1 MLKFRNFSDFKLIS
15 RIDNTAV
22 IDSLLD
28 SVNAFSYSIIAET
41 KKLLILGDS
50 ISAGYGI
57 DASANWVSLLQ
68 NEFDKESLNI
78 TLINSSVSGD
88 TSIGGLSRIKTALR
102 NFNPEFVLI
111 ELGGIDALRGYPPKN
126 IENNLSEIIK
136 EVKKNGSKPFLM
148 QIRIPP
154 NYGKRYTIAFES
166 LFQDLAKKENIPLI
180 PFMLDQIAL
189 DKNLMQ
195 LDGIHPNTKAQP
207 KIAIFLKKEL
217 VSFLK

>member
-1 MLKFRNFSDFKLIS
+1 MNFLEKI
-15 RIDNTAV
+15 V
-22 IDSLLD
+22 IRVIFTILLF
-28 SVNAFSYSIIAET
+28 FSYSIIAET
-41 KKLLILGDS
+41 RKLLILGDS

-68 NEFDKESLNI
+68 NEFDKENLNI

-111 ELGGIDALRGYPPKN
+111 ELGGNDALRGYPPKN

-154 NYGKRYTIAFES
+154 NYGKQYTIAFES
-166 LFQDLAKKENIPLI
+166 VFQDLAKKENIPLI
-180 PFMLDQIAL
+180 PFMLDEIAL
-189 DKNLMQ
+189 DEDLMQ
-195 LDGIHPNTKAQP
+195 VDGIHPNTKAQP
-207 KIAIFLKKEL
+207 KIAVFLKKEL